1 MLELTGIGSPN
12 LLREMGIEIKF
23 ENSNVGDNSQAHVI
37 RVIPS

>member
-23 ENSNVGDNSQAHVI
+23 ENSNVGENLQEHVI
-37 RVIPS
+37 GVIPS